1 MKKRAQIQKSTMKPS
16 KVTKIFITHS
26 HGDHCF
32 GLPGMLCLLG
42 QSNDREQGKVVEIFG
57 PRVSVEELFRPA
69 QGGTNTENS
78 EIAQIRSSKNN
89 GTYLSRQRPEKSIPS
104 F

>member
-1 MKKRAQIQKSTMKPS
+1 MWIIGHSPLFFLFFYTKWNITKCVQIQKSTMRPS
-16 KVTKIFITHS
+16 KVTKIFITHA

-57 PRVSVEELFRPA
+57 PTVSLEELFKLVHRVEQVP
-69 QGGTNTENS
+69 NV
-78 EIAQIRSSKNN
+78 K
-89 GTYLSRQRPEKSIPS
+89 
-104 F
+104 